1 MRKKVLEAGMEQ
13 PLKVP
18 SLKSPAEVSGGIWNR
33 ETSKALGTGACIL
46 EPSLLTWAP
55 GVATQP
61 LCSSVFSSVRYSDCN
76 DSQAEVG
83 TLRRNKHGNTLDV
96 RC

>member
-33 ETSKALGTGACIL
+33 ETSKALGT
-46 EPSLLTWAP
+46 
-55 GVATQP
+55 
-61 LCSSVFSSVRYSDCN
+61 
-76 DSQAEVG
+76 
-83 TLRRNKHGNTLDV
+83 
-96 RC
+96 